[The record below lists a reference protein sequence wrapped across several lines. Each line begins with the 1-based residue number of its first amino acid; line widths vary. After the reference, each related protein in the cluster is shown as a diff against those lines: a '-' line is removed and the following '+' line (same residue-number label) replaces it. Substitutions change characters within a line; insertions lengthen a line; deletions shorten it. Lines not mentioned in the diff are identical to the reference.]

1 MEPYNEF
8 EITKDTR
15 SKRYVTTNFKK
26 TSNAKIEL
34 DMYYKLEKKKE

>member
-1 MEPYNEF
+1 MEPYNDY

-26 TSNAKIEL
+26 TTNVMIAEN
-34 DMYYKLEKKKE
+34 M